1 MPRITAPAGGTT
13 SILMI
18 MIKVPFRLSLR
29 MQLLIV
35 MLAMMVLSV
44 GSLTYLQEVADD
56 KVFDLIQEEINGLTK
71 AIEISVERIT
81 AAGSTSEARLKNYF
95 DQLRKRSI
103 EEVSILSDQ
112 QEVILSSN
120 PQLIGR
126 KISVSKNEFLI
137 MAKIG
142 EDEGGKP
149 KKLYSAFVP
158 IVSKGKLEGY
168 IHIRMYFGDLEK
180 LSREML
186 YKRMVWTL
194 PIFGIGVMLCI
205 FIAYRFT
212 KPIRVLIDA
221 IRSISQGRMP
231 SLPAI
236 PQADISGLADSL
248 GDMIKKLEKQKTM
261 EEKLK
266 RTEQQAMLAQLA
278 SGIAHEIRNPLNFI
292 SLSVDHLSTLKSVE
306 TAGGG
311 DEPGDLI
318 RKTKAEIQRV
328 NQMVTNFLD
337 LGRELVLHPIRLR
350 ADLPV
355 EEALGLNGHR
365 IRDLGIAIERD
376 YCDPVPVVEI
386 DIDRMKSCYQNLI
399 NNAADAMPNG
409 GRLKISIRENA
420 KSVKLSFEDTGE
432 GIRPDDLPKICEPYF
447 TTKKTGTGLGLAI
460 SKRIIEAHGG
470 SIEIIST
477 PGRGTCARVSIPFAV
492 RRQ

>member
-1 MPRITAPAGGTT
+1 M
-13 SILMI
+13 
-18 MIKVPFRLSLR
+18 LS
-29 MQLLIV
+29 
-35 MLAMMVLSV
+35 MMVLFV
-44 GSLTYLQEVADD
+44 GSLAYLQEVSED
-56 KVFDLIQEEINGLTK
+56 KMLDLIQDEISGLTK

-81 AAGSTSEARLKNYF
+81 AAGSTSEVRLKNYF
-95 DQLRKRSI
+95 DQLKKRSI

-120 PQLIGR
+120 PQLIGS

-142 EDEGGKP
+142 EDEDGKP

-158 IVSKGKLEGY
+158 VITKGKLEGY
-168 IHIRMYFGDLEK
+168 IHIRMYFDDIEK

-186 YKRMVWTL
+186 YKRMAWTFL
-194 PIFGIGVMLCI
+194 IFGIGVMLCI
-205 FIAYRFT
+205 FIAYRYT

-221 IRSISQGRMP
+221 IHSISKGRMP
-231 SLPAI
+231 SLPKI

-248 GDMIKKLEKQKTM
+248 GDMITKLEEQKTL

-306 TAGGG
+306 ASGGG
-311 DEPGDLI
+311 DGSEDLI

-337 LGRELVLHPIRLR
+337 LGRELVLHPIHLR
-350 ADLPV
+350 VDLPL
-355 EEALGLNGHR
+355 EEALGLNSHR
-365 IRDLGIAIERD
+365 IRDLCISVERD
-376 YCDPVPVVEI
+376 YCDPIPVVEI

-399 NNAADAMPNG
+399 NNAADAMPSG
-409 GRLKISIRENA
+409 GKLKISIRENA
-420 KSVKLSFEDTGE
+420 KSVKLVFEDTGE
-432 GIRPDDLPKICEPYF
+432 GIRPDDLSKIWEPYF

-470 SIEIIST
+470 SIEISST
-477 PGRGTCARVSIPFAV
+477 PGTGTCVRISIPFTGG
-492 RRQ
+492 RQ

>member
-311 DEPGDLI
+311 MS
-318 RKTKAEIQRV
+318 REI
-328 NQMVTNFLD
+328 
-337 LGRELVLHPIRLR
+337 
-350 ADLPV
+350 
-355 EEALGLNGHR
+355 
-365 IRDLGIAIERD
+365 
-376 YCDPVPVVEI
+376 
-386 DIDRMKSCYQNLI
+386 
-399 NNAADAMPNG
+399 
-409 GRLKISIRENA
+409 
-420 KSVKLSFEDTGE
+420 
-432 GIRPDDLPKICEPYF
+432 
-447 TTKKTGTGLGLAI
+447 
-460 SKRIIEAHGG
+460 
-470 SIEIIST
+470 
-477 PGRGTCARVSIPFAV
+477 
-492 RRQ
+492 